1 MSDENTNAKDAADY
15 KSTVFLPK
23 TTFPMKAGLA
33 TREVEFLTRWKDMDL
48 YKTIRQQS
56 KGRKKFILHFGPPYA
71 NGNIHIGHALTETLK
86 DILNK
91 IKQMQGFDAPMV
103 PGWDCHGL
111 PIEWQIE
118 KNYQAKGKNKDDVP
132 ALEFRKECRA
142 FAAHWVN
149 VQREEFKRLG
159 IVADW
164 DNPYSTMDFKSEAS
178 IVREIGKLLMA
189 GTIYRGRKPVLWSVV
204 EKTALAEAE
213 TEYKDHTSD
222 AVFVGF
228 PIVKSDVSELVGA
241 QAVIWTTTP
250 WSLPGNRAI
259 AYGDFDYILI
269 NVKACENEALMGRQ
283 LLISEPLLESTCQTI
298 GITDYTQVKKIKGST
313 LSTTV
318 AHHPLRDLGYTFD
331 VPFLFGE
338 HVTTD
343 AGTGLVHTAPSHG
356 MEDFILG
363 QKHGLPAPNTLG
375 DDGVYTHEVPYFE
388 GTHVFKANAPI
399 MEKLLE
405 AGCLIHHSKYVHS
418 CAHSWRSKALLI
430 YRATPQWF
438 IDVNQLRAKAL
449 EAIANTRFVPE
460 QGRHRIQTMVANRPD
475 WGISRQ
481 RAWGTPLTLFVH
493 KETGELLRDPDV
505 HARIVEKVSEQGV
518 DAWFNTPAQ
527 EFLGSQYKA
536 EDYEQVNDVIDVWL
550 DSGCTNAFVL
560 REREE
565 LAWPADVYFEGSD
578 QHRGWFQSSLWH
590 GVATMG
596 RAPYNQVITHGFVLD
611 EKGYKMSKSQ
621 GTGMAPEEIIKTY
634 GADILRLW
642 VASVDYKDDVRIGKE
657 ILKHLED
664 LYRRFRNTLR
674 YLLGA
679 LDGFNDSEKVSYA
692 EMPELEKYILHRLKG
707 VDDELKECSE
717 TYDFA
722 GFYNTLHTFCAVD
735 LSAFYFDIRKDSL
748 YCDDENS
755 IKRRATRTVMDILFN
770 AVTRYLAP
778 VLSFTAEEAYLCRF
792 PNAKDSIHMQG
803 FLDLPK
809 EYENAELS
817 EKWEKIR
824 TYRRVMTGALEV
836 ERAAKTIGSSL
847 QGELLIYTST
857 DVAKLFDGIDIDELA
872 ITSKAQL
879 IMAQPTASAFMLDDV
894 PDMGVVVNKA
904 EGEKCERCWRVLE
917 EVKAPKHICGRCDDA
932 VERLNHAA

>member
-1 MSDENTNAKDAADY
+1 MSAENNTTKKETVDY

-23 TTFPMKAGLA
+23 TDFPMKANLA
-33 TREVEFLTRWKDMDL
+33 VREVDILKRWQEMDL
-48 YKTIRQQS
+48 YKTLREQS

-71 NGNIHIGHALTETLK
+71 NGNIHIGHALTESLK
-86 DILNK
+86 DVLNK

-118 KNYQAKGKNKDDVP
+118 KNYQASGKNKDDVP
-132 ALEFRKECRA
+132 ALEFRKECRT
-142 FAAHWVN
+142 FADKWIN
-149 VQREEFKRLG
+149 IQREEFKRLG

-164 DNPYSTMDFKSEAS
+164 DNPYSTMDFKSEAA
-178 IVREIGKLLMA
+178 IVREIGKLHTKGL
-189 GTIYRGRKPVLWSVV
+189 IYRGLKPVLWSVI

-222 AVFVGF
+222 AIFVGF
-228 PIVKSDVSELVGA
+228 PIVKSDVAELVGA
-241 QAVIWTTTP
+241 HAVIWTTTP

-269 NVKACENEALMGRQ
+269 NIDESERQELQGRRFLIAEAL
-283 LLISEPLLESTCQTI
+283 LEQTCQTL
-298 GITDYTQVKKIKGST
+298 GIKAYTQLKKIKGQTLNST
-313 LSTTV
+313 I

-331 VPFLFGE
+331 VPFFYGD

-343 AGTGLVHTAPSHG
+343 TGTGLVHTAPSHG

-363 QKHGLPAPNTLG
+363 QKHGLPVPNTLS
-375 DDGVYTHEVPYFE
+375 DDGIYTNEVPYFQ
-388 GTHVFKANAPI
+388 GTHVFKANPPI
-399 MEKLLE
+399 LEKLTE
-405 AGCLIHHSKYVHS
+405 AHCLIHHSKLVHS
-418 CAHSWRSKALLI
+418 YPHSWRSKAPLI
-430 YRATPQWF
+430 YRAATQWF
-438 IDVNQLRAKAL
+438 IDVEKMRATAL
-449 EAIANTRFVPE
+449 EAVKNTRFVPE
-460 QGRHRIQTMVANRPD
+460 QGRHRMQAMVANRPD

-493 KETGELLRDPDV
+493 KETGEVLKDPEV
-505 HARIVEKVSEQGV
+505 HARIVEKVAEQGV
-518 DAWFNTPAQ
+518 DAWFSVPAQ
-527 EFLGSQYKA
+527 EFLGSKYNA
-536 EDYEQVNDVIDVWL
+536 NDYEQVQDVIDVWL
-550 DSGCTNAFVL
+550 DSGCTHSFVL
-560 REREE
+560 QEREE
-565 LAWPADVYFEGSD
+565 LSWPADVYFEGSD

-621 GTGMAPEEIIKTY
+621 GTGLAPEDIIKTY

-642 VASVDYKDDVRIGKE
+642 VTSVDYSDDVRIGKE

-664 LYRRFRNTLR
+664 IYRRFRNTLR

-679 LDGFNDSEKVSYA
+679 LDNFQDTEKLSY
-692 EMPELEKYILHRLKG
+692 EELPELEKYILHKLYG
-707 VDDELKECSE
+707 VDQELKKCSE
-717 TYDFA
+717 DYDFA
-722 GFYNTLHTFCAVD
+722 AFYNTLHTFCAVD

-748 YCDDENS
+748 YCDDANNL
-755 IKRRATRTVMDILFN
+755 KRRATRTLMDILFN
-770 AVTRYLAP
+770 AITRYLAP
-778 VLSFTAEEAYLCRF
+778 VLSFTAEEAYQCRF
-792 PNAKDSIHMQG
+792 PNAKDSIHMQA
-803 FLDLPK
+803 FLVFPG
-809 EYENAELS
+809 EYENISLA

-847 QGELLIYTST
+847 QGELQIYTSK
-857 DVAKLFDGIDIDELA
+857 DIIDLFKDIDIAEFA
-872 ITSKAQL
+872 ITSKATL
-879 IMAQPTASAFMLDDV
+879 VMAQPVASAFMLDDV
-894 PDMGVVVNKA
+894 PDMGVVVSKA

-917 EVKAPKHICGRCDDA
+917 EVKAPKHLCQRCDDV
-932 VERLNHAA
+932 VERKS